1 MTSLNLCVFVVGPR
15 RRGSVVL
22 RALSLYN
29 FDDKAAALQKQFEAL
44 LGHVEEKKP
53 EIWDRQHNQ
62 QSQTS
67 VKYLIIFFRQKNMYT
82 LN

>member
-1 MTSLNLCVFVVGPR
+1 MCLWLVRVDEVQSL
-15 RRGSVVL
+15 L

-44 LGHVEEKKP
+44 LKHVEEKKP

-67 VKYLIIFFRQKNMYT
+67 VKYLIIFFRREKK
-82 LN
+82 